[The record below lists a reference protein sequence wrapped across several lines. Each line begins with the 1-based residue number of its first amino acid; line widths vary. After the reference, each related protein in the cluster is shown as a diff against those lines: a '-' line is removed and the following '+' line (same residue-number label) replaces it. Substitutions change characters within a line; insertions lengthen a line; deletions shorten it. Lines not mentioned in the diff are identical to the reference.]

1 MIIARYKEA
10 QKQKKS
16 PDERALDVLKAEE
29 EQARLDRDRKYRIK
43 KYYQKHE
50 EYITDKLNLD
60 WNEYFYI
67 EMMHLKIKNPQ

>member
-10 QKQKKS
+10 QKQKN
-16 PDERALDVLKAEE
+16 PDKTALDVLKQEE
-29 EQARLDRDRKYRIK
+29 NEARLDRERKYRLK
-43 KYYQKHE
+43 KYFQKHE